1 MLHPHRR
8 PSERLRR
15 SLASPESRKV
25 VLFETG
31 LIVPADWIDETEQGD
46 DTMRESSILDRREA
60 CVGMLGCVGGLWVM
74 GQSHGAEP
82 AKKPPQIPD
91 WRNEMFYDADGNFQE
106 LVAKNAYL
114 DLCQKLGC
122 PPCDNLRENLAVS
135 DFALGRFTEVGL
147 GYLVWVNEREANY
160 ASIEIVLLPGQMIP
174 EHWHIA
180 LDDQNVTPK
189 MESWIVRGGSTYTY
203 GEGKPTR
210 PISVTIPD
218 CQKEFT
224 TVMRETL
231 LRPGQVTGI
240 TKPLEKHWQLAG
252 PHGCVL
258 TEVSTYHSGAAVRFN
273 DPKIAF

>member
-1 MLHPHRR
+1 M
-8 PSERLRR
+8 
-15 SLASPESRKV
+15 RK
-25 VLFETG
+25 
-31 LIVPADWIDETEQGD
+31 
-46 DTMRESSILDRREA
+46 SSMLDRREA

-74 GQSHGAEP
+74 GQSQGAEQ
-82 AKKPPQIPD
+82 AKKPRSAQPVRIEAPSLQPLDGESPEMPD
-91 WRNEMFYDADGNFQE
+91 WKNEMFYDADGKFQE
-106 LVAKNAYL
+106 LVAKKAYL
-114 DLCQKLGC
+114 DLCEKLGC
-122 PPCDNLRENLAVS
+122 PPSDNLRENLAVS
-135 DFALGRFTEVGL
+135 DFALGRFAEVGL
-147 GYLVWVNEREANY
+147 GYLIWVNELEANY

-203 GEGKPTR
+203 GEGEPTQ

-231 LRPGQVTGI
+231 LRPGEVTGI

-252 PHGCVL
+252 PRGCVL